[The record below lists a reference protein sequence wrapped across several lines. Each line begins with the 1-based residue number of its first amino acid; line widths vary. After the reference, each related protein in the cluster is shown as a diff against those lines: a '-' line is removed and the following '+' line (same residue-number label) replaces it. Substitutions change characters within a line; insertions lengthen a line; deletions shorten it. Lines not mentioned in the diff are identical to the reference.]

1 MLTITCDEM
10 KAMDSYAINNI
21 GIPSIVLMENAA
33 LRVVSNINLSGS
45 NSYTI
50 VCGTGNNGGDGLA
63 VARHLILKEKTV
75 DLFIVGNLDKGTKDF
90 NINLNILKNMEV
102 IFTHIIDNDSL
113 DRLQTS
119 IKNNDLSIDSI
130 FGIGITR
137 TVEGLFYKVIDIINK
152 NSKSILSVDIPS
164 GLDGDTGKI
173 LGISIK
179 ANKTISFHLM
189 KKGLLNNE
197 DFTGNII
204 VEDIGIPKKVT
215 EIILENNSIK
225 SNPKDS

>member
-1 MLTITCDEM
+1 MLFR
-10 KAMDSYAINNI
+10 S
-21 GIPSIVLMENAA
+21 
-33 LRVVSNINLSGS
+33 
-45 NSYTI
+45 
-50 VCGTGNNGGDGLA
+50 
-63 VARHLILKEKTV
+63 
-75 DLFIVGNLDKGTKDF
+75 
-90 NINLNILKNMEV
+90 
-102 IFTHIIDNDSL
+102 
-113 DRLQTS
+113 
-119 IKNNDLSIDSI
+119 
-130 FGIGITR
+130 
-137 TVEGLFYKVIDIINK
+137 LFYKVIDIINK